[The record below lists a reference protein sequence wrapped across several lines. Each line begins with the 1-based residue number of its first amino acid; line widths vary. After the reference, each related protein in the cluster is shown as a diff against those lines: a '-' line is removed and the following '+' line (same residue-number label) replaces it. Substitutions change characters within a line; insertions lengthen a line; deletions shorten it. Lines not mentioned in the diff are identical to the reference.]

1 MKKFKSFIPFLA
13 AAGLTIGLAGCEIS
27 SDTVIRDVAI
37 SVAGTYENGG
47 RSIVTRQSGGAVTFL
62 AVRQNG
68 DQLSAVDNHGIHF
81 SGTLTEAAS
90 ASAATFELE
99 GKSSAGVE
107 VTISGTF
114 SIGGN
119 TSTMRG
125 TWIEPAIVGA
135 VFGTAQVYVPSDT
148 STPTNVTALLQ

>member
-1 MKKFKSFIPFLA
+1 MKKFKSFSPFLA
-13 AAGLTIGLAGCEIS
+13 LAGLAFVLAGCEIS
-27 SDTVIRDVAI
+27 SDTVIRDVSI

-47 RSIVTRQSGGAVTFL
+47 RSLVTRQSGGAVTYL

-81 SGTLTEAAS
+81 QGTLTEAAN
-90 ASAATFELE
+90 ANAATFELS
-99 GKSSAGVE
+99 GKSSAGAE

-114 SIGGN
+114 TIGGN

-125 TWIEPAIVGA
+125 TWIESTIVGA
-135 VFGTAQVYVPSDT
+135 VFGTAQVYVHTNTP
-148 STPTNVTALLQ
+148 TPTNVTALLR